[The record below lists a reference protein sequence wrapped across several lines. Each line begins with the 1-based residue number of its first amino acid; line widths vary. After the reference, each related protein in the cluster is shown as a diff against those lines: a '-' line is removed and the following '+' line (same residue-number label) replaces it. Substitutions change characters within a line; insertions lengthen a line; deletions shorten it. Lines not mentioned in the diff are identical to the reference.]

1 MYVGNVNVD
10 LLATIN
16 KQLIQKE
23 GCFNML
29 PAEGVEVLKEK
40 NVSHTV
46 FPNAFENVLQC
57 ICDSVFDSSPRL

>member
-1 MYVGNVNVD
+1 M
-10 LLATIN
+10 LL
-16 KQLIQKE
+16 
-23 GCFNML
+23 
-29 PAEGVEVLKEK
+29 AEGVEVLKEK

>member
-23 GCFNML
+23 DFNML
-29 PAEGVEVLKEK
+29 LAEGVEVLKEK